1 MLAYLLSCCICVASR
16 SASTL
21 GGPPILAI
29 NPVGAVRPVPP
40 VTGPVPIQPALVG
53 HGPVAV
59 IERPLPHGCANGVA
73 SSQSCPGTMPKSHYF
88 NGGSAAIS
96 TGWAPPNG
104 GGVGVVAT
112 R

>member
-1 MLAYLLSCCICVASR
+1 MYSISAFMLHLCRVKGGEHA
-16 SASTL
+16 
-21 GGPPILAI
+21 GGPPIPRDKSRRRCPSA
-29 NPVGAVRPVPP
+29 VPP

-96 TGWAPPNG
+96 TGWAAYT
-104 GGVGVVAT
+104 VA
-112 R
+112 